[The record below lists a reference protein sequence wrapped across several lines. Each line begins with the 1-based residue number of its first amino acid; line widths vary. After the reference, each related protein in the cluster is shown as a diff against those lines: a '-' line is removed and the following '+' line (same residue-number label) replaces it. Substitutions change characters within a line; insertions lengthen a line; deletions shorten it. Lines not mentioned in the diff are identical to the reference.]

1 MSFLL
6 GNLDKLIMLA
16 VIPIEEPDRLVS
28 FLLGNR
34 TGLKMLVV
42 IPIEESDMLVSFLLG
57 NRTKAVIPFGESDKV
72 EYICCHSCWGT
83 GQS

>member
-6 GNLDKLIMLA
+6 RNRTRLKMLV

-28 FLLGNR
+28 FILRNR

-42 IPIEESDMLVSFLLG
+42 IPIEEPD
-57 NRTKAVIPFGESDKV
+57 RV
-72 EYICCHSCWGT
+72 EDACCHSY
-83 GQS
+83 